1 MNAWRASGL
10 LGASHHRATSSV
22 SLHLSHGFC
31 PTRHPPKGGQRDV
44 RSGAERSGAGG
55 SVSGWGGR
63 QGLPGDGVGR
73 GIITFVGFVS
83 RSFGALSRLFAY
95 LQRRSLEDWAPYA
108 SVASYVLPR
117 CL

>member
-1 MNAWRASGL
+1 MSAWRARGL
-10 LGASHHRATSSV
+10 LGASHHLALRPR
-22 SLHLSHGFC
+22 C
-31 PTRHPPKGGQRDV
+31 PSINLMAFVPPAIPQKAGRGRE
-44 RSGAERSGAGG
+44 ERSRAEWSREPNLG
-55 SVSGWGGR
+55 VGGR

-83 RSFGALSRLFAY
+83 GSSGAPSRLFAY

>member
-1 MNAWRASGL
+1 M
-10 LGASHHRATSSV
+10 LGALAACKARVIERACVLIRFSSTSW
-22 SLHLSHGFC
+22 LLSH
-31 PTRHPPKGGQRDV
+31 PPSPKRRAEGV
-44 RSGAERSGAGG
+44 RSGVEQSGAGG
-55 SVSGWGGR
+55 PISGWGGR

-83 RSFGALSRLFAY
+83 GSSGAPSRLFAY

>member
-1 MNAWRASGL
+1 MDAIELNISKISDNIRRYQMGANA
-10 LGASHHRATSSV
+10 
-22 SLHLSHGFC
+22 
-31 PTRHPPKGGQRDV
+31 TRNGGKRHFF
-44 RSGAERSGAGG
+44 
-55 SVSGWGGR
+55 

-83 RSFGALSRLFAY
+83 GSSGAPSRLFAY